1 MNEEN
6 SGKTRRWEQ
15 RYRELDT
22 DLARDGISA
31 EVRNRMLRRVHE
43 LLDSTHAYG
52 TATVAHSAGESM
64 ERVIGARTRGSR
76 AVQPVH
82 PVSTEG

>member
-1 MNEEN
+1 MNEEK

-15 RYRELDT
+15 RYRELDM

-31 EVRNRMLRRVHE
+31 EVRNGMLRRVHE
-43 LLDSTHAYG
+43 LQDSTHAYG
-52 TATVAHSAGESM
+52 TATVAYSAGESM

-76 AVQPVH
+76 VVQPVH